1 MFFLADTSQKVDD
14 VCFAYSCIYSV
25 QFKVRRKFSYFAP
38 SDNRERPE
46 TRLING
52 LLPMHP
58 RFQSNIPSVGWY
70 QIACILQIWSAPV
83 GFEDLIE
90 PIRNYEIFE

>member
-1 MFFLADTSQKVDD
+1 MCCLFLHLFSAL
-14 VCFAYSCIYSV
+14 
-25 QFKVRRKFSYFAP
+25 FKFRQKFSYFAP

-46 TRLING
+46 TWLMNG
-52 LLPMHP
+52 LLPMHS

-83 GFEDLIE
+83 GYEDLIYPVDLRQSE
-90 PIRNYEIFE
+90 TTKYLNEL

>member
-14 VCFAYSCIYSV
+14 ICFAYSCIYSV
-25 QFKVRRKFSYFAP
+25 QFKFRRKFSYFAP

-52 LLPMHP
+52 LLP
-58 RFQSNIPSVGWY
+58 N
-70 QIACILQIWSAPV
+70 QIYHRLDGTKLLASSKFGQRRLVMKI
-83 GFEDLIE
+83 
-90 PIRNYEIFE
+90 